1 MKRFYSILI
10 LALAGS
16 SLLAA
21 ELVESVVARVGD
33 RIITRSQYN
42 RRLSDGLEELR
53 QSTPPAEQREKIAS
67 FKKELINE
75 MLSELLIKDR
85 ADRLGLTVTP
95 QEIQDGVKRLKAQYG
110 IESDEQFNESLQ
122 KSGLTRP
129 EMEARL
135 RETLLTNKVF
145 QRELRGREDLT
156 DRELRERYD
165 REKDT
170 YRLPERAKVRE
181 IVLLTPEGATA
192 EQIEAIRVRADEAAQ
207 KARGGADF
215 PALAKQY
222 SESATKDDGGSL
234 GEVARGE
241 LQSAL
246 DSAVFNLNGPG
257 VAGPV
262 QSRFGF
268 HILKV
273 DERLPSEVPSFDSV
287 KERLRKDA
295 SDQTFQRDYKAYI
308 ERLRKDAYIQ
318 INEAQIPAG

>member
-1 MKRFYSILI
+1 MKRFSSILI
-10 LALAGS
+10 LVFSTA
-16 SLLAA
+16 SLFAA

-33 RIITRSQYN
+33 RIITRSQYD
-42 RRLSDGLEELR
+42 RRLHDGLEEIQR
-53 QSTPPAEQREKIAS
+53 TVSPAEQREKVAA

-95 QEIQDGVKRLKAQYG
+95 QEIQDGVRRLKTQYG
-110 IESDEQFNESLQ
+110 IETDEQFNESLQ
-122 KSGLTRP
+122 KSGLTRT

-165 REKDT
+165 REKDH

-181 IVLLTPEGATA
+181 IVLLTPEGSSSD
-192 EQIEAIRVRADEAAQ
+192 QIQQIRARADEVAQ
-207 KARGGADF
+207 KAKTGADF
-215 PALAKQY
+215 TALAKEY
-222 SESATKDDGGSL
+222 SESATKDVGGAL

-241 LQSAL
+241 LQTGL
-246 DSAVFNLNGPG
+246 DTAVFNLNGPG
-257 VAGPV
+257 IAGPI

-273 DERLPSEVPSFDSV
+273 EERLPSEVPSFDSV

-295 SDQTFQRDYKAYI
+295 SDETFQRDYKAYI
-308 ERLRKDAYIQ
+308 ERLRKDAFIQ
-318 INEAQIPAG
+318 VNEAQIPAG

>member
-1 MKRFYSILI
+1 MKRFSSILI
-10 LALAGS
+10 FAFAGTG
-16 SLLAA
+16 LLAA
-21 ELVESVVARVGD
+21 ELVESIVARVGD

-42 RRLSDGLEELR
+42 RRVSDGLQEIRE
-53 QSTPPAEQREKIAS
+53 STPPAQQREKIAA
-67 FKKELINE
+67 FKKDLINE

-95 QEIQDGVKRLKAQYG
+95 QEVQDGIRRLKAQYG
-110 IESDEQFNESLQ
+110 IETDAQFNESLQ
-122 KSGLTRP
+122 KSGLTRA
-129 EMEARL
+129 EMEGRL

-156 DRELRERYD
+156 DRELRERYE
-165 REKDT
+165 REKDR
-170 YRLPERAKVRE
+170 YRLPERARVRE
-181 IVLLTPEGATA
+181 IVLLTPQGALA
-192 EQIEAIRVRADEAAQ
+192 EQIQALRERAEEAAQ
-207 KARGGADF
+207 KAKSGEDF
-215 PALAKQY
+215 AALAKQY
-222 SESATKDDGGSL
+222 SESSTKDDGGSL

-241 LQSAL
+241 LQPAL

-287 KERLRKDA
+287 KERLRREA
-295 SDQTFQRDYKAYI
+295 SDETFQRDYKAYI
-308 ERLRKDAYIQ
+308 ERLRKDAFIQ